1 MFQIVNP
8 QNKDKSHLEL
18 LTDETKATIDYWL
31 AKYPHDQRRSAV
43 LGALHAVQDQNIGW
57 ISTELMAAVSEYL
70 DIPLVWVR
78 EAAEFYSMFHT
89 EPVGRHKISICTN
102 ISCML
107 RGSEKIV
114 QYAEN
119 KLGIKLGETTE
130 DGRITLVKEEEC
142 VAACTGAPMMIV
154 DGHYHENL
162 TEQSIDEIFGGLS

>member
-8 QNKDKSHLEL
+8 QNKDKSHLVL
-18 LTDETKATIDYWL
+18 LTDETKTTIDYWL
-31 AKYPHDQRRSAV
+31 QKYPHEQRRSAV
-43 LGALHAVQDQNIGW
+43 LGALHAVQDQNVGW
-57 ISTELMAAVSEYL
+57 ISMELMAAVSEYL

-89 EPVGRHKISICTN
+89 QPVGRHKISICTN

-119 KLGIKLGETTE
+119 KLGIKLGGTTE

-142 VAACTGAPMMIV
+142 VAACIGAPMMIV

-162 TEQSIDEIFGGLS
+162 TEQSIDEILGGLA

>member
-1 MFQIVNP
+1 HWNYGYCIWGDRSLMFQIVNP

-119 KLGIKLGETTE
+119 KLGIK
-130 DGRITLVKEEEC
+130 
-142 VAACTGAPMMIV
+142 
-154 DGHYHENL
+154 
-162 TEQSIDEIFGGLS
+162 

>member
-70 DIPLVWVR
+70 DIPLDWVR